1 MPFPSLRHLL
11 LPFFWEVRTH
21 NPIQPTV
28 PWEEHQVGVSDLVT
42 YEVRFASLREM
53 EIDNAKDAA
62 YFVGIAINGRLNA
75 LLRVELQ
82 LSVYAGLLV
91 GATYEGEPG
100 QLAVVGALTAHLEVS
115 PAPLCVLL
123 R

>member
-1 MPFPSLRHLL
+1 
-11 LPFFWEVRTH
+11 
-21 NPIQPTV
+21 
-28 PWEEHQVGVSDLVT
+28 
-42 YEVRFASLREM
+42 M